1 VSTTAVARS
10 LAARE
15 YLQER
20 RRRRRPSL
28 FGIYI
33 VIVAAVVFGVLGEHV
48 LASIVGG
55 GLGGHTV
62 TVFGPALLAF
72 AFVGAVRYG
81 LWQGPVS
88 FRVADVCLLLLAPLS
103 IGSLVRP
110 KLGHALTAAT
120 LAAAGLGAAIALLSA
135 GGVAA
140 LGAPRSVA
148 TVVGLGA
155 CGALAVAVSWLVEA
169 SSTLAHRV
177 ARVGPWLIV
186 GAAALFVAAAGR
198 VAATVVMWSGPWGWA
213 MAPLERRAGW
223 PAATGLLVLV
233 ALTAVALAR
242 RRIEGPRAV
251 TFLERARVRSGITT
265 AAFVLD
271 YRGVALVRRAAA
283 GAGRRPAAGSWI
295 PRPHAP
301 AAAIP
306 WRDVL
311 ALVRDRSRAGW
322 AALVAAAA
330 VAETVTHPG
339 RGLPAAVAALG
350 LYGAAALLCE
360 PLRAEVDH
368 PDRGAVLLSR
378 TFAQLLIGHCATPA
392 LVLGAVAVGTLGAL
406 VGIGVAGPATLAL
419 APTLLVAC
427 IAVAVLCAALATR
440 RGGKIGPELLGQILS
455 LDPSSPMVLLAVVW
469 LAPWL
474 LVAVTALTVAMALV
488 GAAAAGHHPVLN
500 ITVTATSLLAI
511 VAFVL
516 LRIAAR
522 SPAPDS

>member
-1 VSTTAVARS
+1 VSAAAVARS
-10 LAARE
+10 LAARD
-15 YLQER
+15 YLQQR

-28 FGIYI
+28 FGVYL
-33 VIVAAVVFGVLGEHV
+33 VIIAAFVFGLLGEHV
-48 LASIVGG
+48 LAAIVGG
-55 GLGGHTV
+55 GLGAHAVG
-62 TVFGPALLAF
+62 VFGPALLAF
-72 AFVGAVRYG
+72 AFVGALRYG

-120 LAAAGLGAAIALLSA
+120 VAAAALGAAVALLSA
-135 GGVAA
+135 GGVAV
-140 LGAPRSVA
+140 LGAPRALA

-169 SSTLAHRV
+169 SSALARRV
-177 ARVGPWLIV
+177 SRAGPWLIIA
-186 GAAALFVAAAGR
+186 AAALFVAAAGR

-213 MAPLERRAGW
+213 TAPLLRRAGW
-223 PAATGLLVLV
+223 PAATGLLVVV
-233 ALTAVALAR
+233 AFIAVAAAR
-242 RRIEGPRAV
+242 RRTAGPGAV

-283 GAGRRPAAGSWI
+283 GAGRRPAATTWI
-295 PRPHAP
+295 PRPRAP
-301 AAAIP
+301 AGAIP
-306 WRDVL
+306 WRDAL
-311 ALVRDRSRAGW
+311 ATVRDPSRSGW

-339 RGLPAAVAALG
+339 RGLPAVGAALG

-378 TFAQLLIGHCATPA
+378 PFARLLIGHCAVPA
-392 LVLGAVAVGTLGAL
+392 LVLGVVTAVTLGVL

-419 APTLLVAC
+419 APTLLLAGV
-427 IAVAVLCAALATR
+427 AVAVLCAALATR
-440 RGGKIGPELLGQILS
+440 RGGRIGPELLGQILS
-455 LDPSSPMVLLAVVW
+455 IDPSSPMVLLAVVW

-474 LVAVTALTVAMALV
+474 LVAAATLTVAIALV
-488 GAAAAGHHPVLN
+488 GAAAAGHHPALN
-500 ITVTATSLLAI
+500 TTVTATSLLAI

-516 LRIAAR
+516 LRIAVR
-522 SPAPDS
+522 SPAPDA